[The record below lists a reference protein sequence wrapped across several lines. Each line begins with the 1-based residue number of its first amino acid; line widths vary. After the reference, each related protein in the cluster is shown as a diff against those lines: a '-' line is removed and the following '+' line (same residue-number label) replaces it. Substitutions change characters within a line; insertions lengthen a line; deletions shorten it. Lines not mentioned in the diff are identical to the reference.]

1 MLASLSGR
9 PLKRTGVNIEFPVE
23 VHRERAVWVA
33 SCPQLHVAS
42 QGSTAD
48 EAMAMLQE
56 ALALFLEGCRKEGIL
71 GSVLEESGL
80 TLAYADRQAFLR
92 SSQTPV

>member
-1 MLASLSGR
+1 M
-9 PLKRTGVNIEFPVE
+9 KRVGVDIEFPPE
-23 VHRERAVWVA
+23 VHRERDAWVA

-42 QGSTAD
+42 QGSTVE

-56 ALALFLEGCRKEGIL
+56 ALNLFIEGCCEEGIL
-71 GSVLEESGL
+71 DRVLEESGL
-80 TLAYADRQAFLR
+80 TLAQAGRQAFLR

>member
-1 MLASLSGR
+1 MNRVGVR
-9 PLKRTGVNIEFPVE
+9 LKFPAE
-23 VHRERAVWVA
+23 VHRERDTWVA

-42 QGSTAD
+42 QGSTPE

-56 ALALFLEGCRKEGIL
+56 AMTLFIEGCCEEGIM

-80 TLAYADRQAFLR
+80 ELLVRADAAVRDVPVDMVPVPLP
-92 SSQTPV
+92 TPPG